1 MDYNTQRELMIIAE
15 YGRHLHN
22 MVQDCVKIE
31 DRQKR
36 TRTAE
41 FIVNVMAQMN
51 PKVKESGDYRQKLW
65 DHLFIISDFQL
76 DVDSPFPP
84 PSKEVLHSKP
94 RQFKNQQAS
103 IRYRHYGKY
112 IEQIIEKASLFEEG
126 PEKDALIKT
135 IANHLKKSYL
145 NWNKNTVDDDVILS
159 NLAELSRSRLRPTDE
174 FKLSHTN
181 EILARNKKKKFTKPG
196 QVPFGSS
203 NGNQGNNFNKPR
215 KKNG

>member
-1 MDYNTQRELMIIAE
+1 M
-15 YGRHLHN
+15 
-22 MVQDCVKIE
+22 IE
-31 DRQKR
+31 DREKR

-51 PKVKESGDYRQKLW
+51 PKVKESSDYRQKLW
-65 DHLFIISDFQL
+65 DHLFIISDFKL

-84 PSKEVLHSKP
+84 PSQEVLHSKP
-94 RQFKNQQAS
+94 RQFKNQQLS

-112 IEQIIEKASLFEEG
+112 IQQIIEKASLFEEG
-126 PEKDALIKT
+126 PEKEALIKT

-159 NLAELSRSRLRPTDE
+159 NLAELSGSRLRPADE

-181 EILARNKKKKFTKPG
+181 EILARNKKKKFSKPG
-196 QVPFGSS
+196 PAPFGS
-203 NGNQGNNFNKPR
+203 NGNQGNNFNKLR